1 MIEKIV
7 KYIDKEMTSE
17 EASNFEASLK
27 QDVNLKEEYEATLAA
42 KKIGFVLLQ
51 DEILGHLAKF
61 NKTNQAPSKR
71 ESNQKFISIILGVVA
86 FLILA
91 FYAYN
96 YFSKRDVPKEQN
108 NLYVQTHNEPIWP
121 IERGVQNNLQSA
133 IAIYLNEKDS
143 KKATDLLLN
152 GQSTSDESKYW
163 AAEIFI
169 DDKRG
174 KEARNIIN
182 ELIASEYETE
192 RCHYLMVM
200 SYLADNNIHE
210 AKSYI
215 SKIGLENFDE
225 GIREKLKL
233 VISQGE

>member
-27 QDVNLKEEYEATLAA
+27 EDVSLKEEYEATLAA

-51 DEILGHLAKF
+51 DEILGHLAKY
-61 NKTNQAPSKR
+61 NKINQAPAKR
-71 ESNQKFISIILGVVA
+71 ESNPKFISIILSVVA
-86 FLILA
+86 LLILA
-91 FYAYN
+91 FYAYK
-96 YFSKRDVPKEQN
+96 YFNKSDIPKQQN
-108 NLYVQTHNEPIWP
+108 NLFVQIHKEPIWP
-121 IERGVQNNLQSA
+121 LERGVQNNLQSA
-133 IAIYLNEKDS
+133 IAIYLDEKDS
-143 KKATDLLLN
+143 KKATDLLLT
-152 GQSTSDESKYW
+152 GQSTSEESKYW

-174 KEARNIIN
+174 KEARNVIN

-200 SYLADNNIHE
+200 SYLADNNLHE

-225 GIREKLKL
+225 EIREKLNL